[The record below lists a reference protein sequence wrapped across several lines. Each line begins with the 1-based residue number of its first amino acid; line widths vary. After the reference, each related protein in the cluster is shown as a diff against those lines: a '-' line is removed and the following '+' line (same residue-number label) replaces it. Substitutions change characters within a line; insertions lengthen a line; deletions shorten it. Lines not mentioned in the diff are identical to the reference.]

1 MKARVLGSAAGGG
14 FPQWNCNA
22 PLSRAVRQGRSG
34 FLARTQSSIAAS
46 ADGKRWA
53 VFNAS
58 PDIRAQIAANA
69 ILQPDPDGPARN
81 TPISAVILTNA
92 DVDHIAGLLSLRE
105 REPFTLYATAR
116 VLETLE
122 TNSIFRVLDPAVVI
136 RRELPLSGTTEL
148 EGPDGPLGLTIETFA
163 VPGKIALFLEDASR
177 DGFGSE
183 SGDTI
188 GIAIHE
194 RNAAD
199 GFEPVTGGK
208 SLLYVPGCA
217 RVSDDLRRRIE
228 GAGCL
233 LFDGTVWQDDEMQ
246 RTGVGEKTGARMG
259 HIAISGE
266 QGSLAA
272 LRDADIARRIYVH
285 INTTNPILEPGS
297 VAETAVKQAGWEIG
311 FDGMEIEL

>member
-69 ILQPDPDGPARN
+69 ILQPDPEGPARN
-81 TPISAVILTNA
+81 TPISAVVLTNA

-122 TNSIFRVLDPAVVI
+122 ANSIFRVLDPAVVI

-199 GFEPVTGGK
+199 GFAPVTDGK
-208 SLLYVPGCA
+208 TLLYVPGCA
-217 RVSDDLRRRIE
+217 RVSDDLRRRID

-259 HIAISGE
+259 HMAISGE

-297 VAETAVKQAGWEIG
+297 AAETAVNQAGWEIG